1 MAKASEK
8 PRPAELDAPLGKRL
22 RDRRQQLGLT
32 LKEVATGAGLSVGFI
47 SQVERGLN
55 APSLSS
61 LAAISAVL
69 RTHVT
74 AFLSQPRPDAPFTL
88 HGRRRSFSIEK
99 HGLRYERISASFPG
113 SVLDSVIIHKPPGHR
128 SEWISHDG
136 EELFYVLEGAIT
148 VETEDD
154 STVLEAGSSIHFKS
168 SRRHSSWNHGTAP
181 AVILHVCTSD
191 VFGDRSTRPS
201 TPDDAGDDD
210 AGDDDGHDAAAA
222 GPLRASR
229 NEEPET
235 EGP

>member
-1 MAKASEK
+1 MAKSAQTA
-8 PRPAELDAPLGKRL
+8 RPAEGDTPLGKRL

-32 LKEVATGAGLSVGFI
+32 LREVAEGAGLSVGFI

-61 LAAISAVL
+61 LAAISGVL

-74 AFLSQPRPDAPFTL
+74 EFLSQPRLDAPFTL

-99 HGLRYERISASFPG
+99 HALRYERVSASFPG
-113 SVLDSVIIHKPPGHR
+113 SVLNSVIIHKPPGHR
-128 SEWISHDG
+128 SEWISHEG

-148 VETEDD
+148 VETEGD

-168 SRRHSSWNHGTAP
+168 TRRHSSWNHGTTP

-191 VFGDRSTRPS
+191 LFGDRSKRSQP
-201 TPDDAGDDD
+201 PAGGGGADAGPPRPASTDDPD
-210 AGDDDGHDAAAA
+210 NR
-222 GPLRASR
+222 GPRG
-229 NEEPET
+229 
-235 EGP
+235 GP

>member
-1 MAKASEK
+1 MAKVSET
-8 PRPAELDAPLGKRL
+8 PRPAELDAPLGQRL

-32 LKEVATGAGLSVGFI
+32 LKEVAAGAGLSVGFI

-88 HGRRRSFSIEK
+88 HGRRHSFSIEK
-99 HGLRYERISASFPG
+99 HALRYERISASFPG
-113 SVLDSVIIHKPPGHR
+113 SVLDGVIIHKPPGHR

-136 EELFYVLEGAIT
+136 EELFYILEGAIT
-148 VETEDD
+148 VETEED

-191 VFGDRSTRPS
+191 VFGDRSTRPPLPDDAS
-201 TPDDAGDDD
+201 DDDGDDAGDD
-210 AGDDDGHDAAAA
+210 AA
-222 GPLRASR
+222 GAGPPHTAR

-235 EGP
+235 EGQ